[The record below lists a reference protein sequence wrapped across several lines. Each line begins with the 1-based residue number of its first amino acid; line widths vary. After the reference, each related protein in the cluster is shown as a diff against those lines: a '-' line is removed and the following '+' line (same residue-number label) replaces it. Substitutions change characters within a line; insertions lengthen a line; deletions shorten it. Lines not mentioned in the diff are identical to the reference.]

1 MDDDA
6 GSEAVTDVASPP
18 STPLAPD
25 RPVVDGTAKSSEEI
39 RAEMQQLLDEDS
51 RRAEERREQAGETVG
66 ELVTRVEAGSAAPAG
81 LVPAGRDQAA
91 RRPGRTGPVSP
102 TGTGQG
108 RIERARAAVP
118 ETLAAATGTVQRRPD
133 VFAGLAVVLVAILL
147 VRRWLSRR

>member
-6 GSEAVTDVASPP
+6 GSEAVTDVATPP

-39 RAEMQQLLDEDS
+39 RAEMQRLLDEDS
-51 RRAEERREQAGETVG
+51 RHAEERREHDGETVG
-66 ELVTRVEAGSAAPAG
+66 ELVTRIEAGSAAPAG
-81 LVPAGRDQAA
+81 RDQAA
-91 RRPGRTGPVSP
+91 GTPGRTGPASP

-108 RIERARAAVP
+108 RIERVRAAVP
-118 ETLAAATGTVQRRPD
+118 EKVAAATGTVQRRPD

>member
-1 MDDDA
+1 MEDDA
-6 GSEAVTDVASPP
+6 GSEAVTDVATSP

-39 RAEMQQLLDEDS
+39 RAEMQELLDEDN
-51 RRAEERREQAGETVG
+51 RRAEERREHAGETVG

-81 LVPAGRDQAA
+81 RDQAA
-91 RRPGRTGPVSP
+91 KRPGRAGSPSP